1 MLDFVPF
8 FQIIIGVYLS
18 FCFDKLVQSLFWS
31 DEFTRGLKDFYS
43 EWSTLVW
50 NSGNQNDIHLQKG
63 IEKSINS
70 YIARTKKTR
79 NVYAGLCSNNTI
91 SVLLGGKAS
100 PA

>member
-1 MLDFVPF
+1 MLEFVPF

-31 DEFTRGLKDFYS
+31 DEFTKGLKDFYS

-50 NSGNQNDIHLQKG
+50 NNGTQNGIDNLQKG

-70 YIARTKKTR
+70 YIARTKKTW
-79 NVYAGLCSNNTI
+79 NVYAGLCSNDI
-91 SVLLGGKAS
+91 IGVLLGRKL
-100 PA
+100 